1 MASQDSITPA
11 DGAASQSGDVDLSDD
26 VRDELV
32 RQREADARAWL
43 QNQSPA
49 TGHRQARL
57 TRTWRVTLGLLARG
71 VDADQAVSLMLSEFN
86 PRCSPP
92 WEPREVEDT
101 CQRAAVRRGGSGSM
115 MGTTVTPKVATP
127 EQLDLAYRTVLSRTR
142 LTMSDRSTL
151 HARGFTDEE
160 VARLGYSSW
169 NMALNAWYATIDEIQ
184 KHLGDATFNVPG
196 IVQTA
201 VRPEFN
207 PRTAGPLVPVRDFE
221 GRVVGLRV
229 RHEWQVENKAGMPI
243 LDKDGKPKREKTYL
257 WFSGRDRKDHPD
269 DARAVACLHVP
280 LHDGLATSV
289 IRFTEGEYK
298 ADFATLRTCVLTVSI
313 PGVGSWRLALDAVT
327 KLGVKTALIA
337 FDADCE
343 SNEAVARAIVELAQA
358 LRSLNVEVKIET
370 WPITA
375 GKGIDDVIRNGH
387 TNQIRVLEGDE
398 ASEWLN
404 ELARNHGL
412 PGRTDIDKLFDDIQT
427 EAEATN
433 VVRLQVVRSAKP
445 KNHHRTDLGNAGRFV
460 DQHGDDI
467 RFCVPWKKW
476 LCWDGTRWKVDDT
489 QQVERWAHETV
500 RSIYAE
506 AGREADLDKRKAL
519 VGHAIHSES
528 VSRITAMITLAEALV
543 PIRPEEF
550 DQDHWLLNVQNGT
563 IDLKTGKLRDHQ
575 RNDFITRL
583 APVEFDP
590 AADRSAVD
598 RFLEVVQP
606 EAEMRAYLWRRW
618 GYCLTGDTCEHFI
631 AIDYGSGRNGKST
644 ADNAVQKVL
653 GDYAV
658 QVPTELLL
666 DRPGAHPTDR
676 TTLHGKRFAVATET
690 EEGARLNVSL
700 IKQLTGGD
708 PISARRMREDFW
720 TFLPTHKLTLVTNHK
735 PQIRETKD
743 AIWRRVHLIP
753 WAVQIAKGKEDK
765 TLAEKLPG
773 PGLLRALVEGCL
785 DYQAKKELLPPR
797 VVIVATHSYR
807 EESDLLAGF
816 IVEHLIEDPKT
827 ELEFRALYALYKSW
841 AEEGGHKPMSQKRL
855 TGELDERGLGQSIR
869 SSRTGRMVRVGV
881 KQRLHD
887 DGDDDALWADPDP
900 SILQPDAAPTQ
911 HESCRSE
918 GSEGSEGRSGINAY
932 MEPREGEIR
941 DLPSNPSIV
950 QDGLPAVVTLG
961 TLLPGTH
968 ELPVQALGRHPDGE
982 HAGQLW
988 LDLCAGNDGVVLRL
1002 PDSSEAG
1009 IKRTLRLV
1017 GWSPVKKCCER
1028 RVLVQVRPDRT
1039 VSLVGEA

>member
-1 MASQDSITPA
+1 
-11 DGAASQSGDVDLSDD
+11 
-26 VRDELV
+26 
-32 RQREADARAWL
+32 
-43 QNQSPA
+43 
-49 TGHRQARL
+49 
-57 TRTWRVTLGLLARG
+57 
-71 VDADQAVSLMLSEFN
+71 
-86 PRCSPP
+86 
-92 WEPREVEDT
+92 
-101 CQRAAVRRGGSGSM
+101 
-115 MGTTVTPKVATP
+115 MGTTVTPMVATP
-127 EQLDLAYRTVLSRTR
+127 GQLDFAYRTVLSRTK
-142 LTMSDRSTL
+142 LTASDRAAL

-160 VARLGYSSW
+160 IGWLGYSSW
-169 NMALNAWYATIDEIQ
+169 KMDLTVWYAAIEEIQ
-184 KHLGDATFNVPG
+184 RHLGDATFKVPG
-196 IVQTA
+196 IVRTS
-201 VRPEFN
+201 VRPEFH
-207 PRTAGPLVPVRDFE
+207 PRTEGPLLPVRDLHQQ
-221 GRVVGLRV
+221 VVGLRV
-229 RHEWQVENKAGMPI
+229 RYERQLENKKGMPI
-243 LDKDGKPKREKTYL
+243 LDKDGEPKREKGYL

-298 ADFATLRTCVLTVSI
+298 ADFATLRTRVLTVSI
-313 PGVGSWRLALDAVT
+313 PGVGSWKLALDAVT
-327 KLGVKTALIA
+327 KLGVKTVLIA

-343 SNEAVARAIVELAQA
+343 TNEAVARAIIELEGA
-358 LRSLNVEVKIET
+358 LRALGVEVKIET
-370 WPITA
+370 WSVEF

-398 ASEWLN
+398 ASEWLG
-404 ELARNHGL
+404 ELARTHGL
-412 PGRTDIDKLFDDIQT
+412 PGRTDLDKLFDDIQT

-460 DQHGDDI
+460 DQHGENV

-476 LCWDGTRWKVDDT
+476 LVWDETRWKVDDT
-489 QQVERWAHETV
+489 QQVERWAHDTV
-500 RSIYAE
+500 RSIYVE
-506 AGREADLDKRKAL
+506 AGREADLDKRKAF

-550 DQDHWLLNVQNGT
+550 DRDHWLLNVANGT
-563 IDLKTGKLRDHQ
+563 LDLKTGKLRDHR
-575 RNDFITRL
+575 RNDFITKL
-583 APVEFDP
+583 APVEYDP

-618 GYCLTGDTCEHFI
+618 GYCLTGDTSEHFI

-765 TLAEKLPG
+765 TLAGRLPG
-773 PGLLRALVEGCL
+773 SGLLRALVEGCL
-785 DYQAKKELLPPR
+785 DYQAKRELRPPR
-797 VVIVATHSYR
+797 VVIVATDSYR
-807 EESDLLAGF
+807 EESDLLGSF
-816 IVEHLIEDPKT
+816 IVEHLIEDPKA

-855 TGELDERGLGQSIR
+855 TGELDERGLGESVR
-869 SSRTGRMVRVGV
+869 SSKTGRMIRVGV
-881 KQRLHD
+881 KQRLVASLDDDD
-887 DGDDDALWADPDP
+887 DGPWPDENP
-900 SILQPDAAPTQ
+900 SILQSEASLNPQ
-911 HESCRSE
+911 ESCHSE
-918 GSEGSEGRSGINAY
+918 GSEGSEGRSSINAF

-950 QDGLPAVVTLG
+950 QDGDGSDDIPGPPDPENPPSWFYDDSEESEHLEG
-961 TLLPGTH
+961 TP
-968 ELPVQALGRHPDGE
+968 
-982 HAGQLW
+982 
-988 LDLCAGNDGVVLRL
+988 
-1002 PDSSEAG
+1002 S
-1009 IKRTLRLV
+1009 
-1017 GWSPVKKCCER
+1017 
-1028 RVLVQVRPDRT
+1028 
-1039 VSLVGEA
+1039 